1 MNIGVERNA
10 KMAQSIDTYFVQT
23 QPSPI
28 EGAHA
33 QELTRKEFLT
43 AALASP
49 HVQIDFDEIT
59 HGLYLRF
66 DQPRLEDV

>member
-1 MNIGVERNA
+1 MNIGANKNVMMGHNVG
-10 KMAQSIDTYFVQT
+10 TYFVQT
-23 QPSPI
+23 QPSPT

-43 AALASP
+43 AAQASP

-66 DQPRLEDV
+66 DQPRIEVV

>member
-1 MNIGVERNA
+1 MDRNT
-10 KMAQSIDTYFVQT
+10 KMATVIQLYFIQT
-23 QPSPI
+23 QPSPV

-33 QELTRKEFLT
+33 QEVPRETFLT
-43 AALASP
+43 AAQTNP

-66 DQPRLEDV
+66 DQPLIEVA